1 MAKDIGIHT
10 MTKDTDKLEQ
20 FKVEPIT
27 FTRVTLEVEKIRI
40 DDILDQYRRKMQDR
54 PLKTNENEN
63 MKMFEG
69 YMQGLHFMEKVIM
82 EATNEQ
88 STTRQIH

>member
-1 MAKDIGIHT
+1 
-10 MTKDTDKLEQ
+10 
-20 FKVEPIT
+20 
-27 FTRVTLEVEKIRI
+27 
-40 DDILDQYRRKMQDR
+40 MQDR

-63 MKMFEG
+63 MKIFEG

-88 STTRQIH
+88 SKTRQIH

>member
-1 MAKDIGIHT
+1 MPE
-10 MTKDTDKLEQ
+10 DTNKLEQ

-54 PLKTNENEN
+54 PLKENEN
-63 MKMFEG
+63 INMNRFEG
-69 YMQGLHFMEKVIM
+69 YMQGLYFMEKVIM
-82 EATNEQ
+82 EATNDQ

>member
-1 MAKDIGIHT
+1 MPKDE
-10 MTKDTDKLEQ
+10 LEK
-20 FKVEPIT
+20 FKVEPID

-54 PLKTNENEN
+54 PLKENEN
-63 MKMFEG
+63 INMNRFEG
-69 YMQGLHFMEKVIM
+69 YMQGLLFMEKVIM
-82 EATNEQ
+82 EATNDK

>member
-1 MAKDIGIHT
+1 MPNDK
-10 MTKDTDKLEQ
+10 DKLEE

-88 STTRQIH
+88 SKTRQIH

>member
-1 MAKDIGIHT
+1 MPE
-10 MTKDTDKLEQ
+10 DTDKLEQ

-63 MKMFEG
+63 MKIFEG

-88 STTRQIH
+88 SKTRQIH

>member
-1 MAKDIGIHT
+1 MPE
-10 MTKDTDKLEQ
+10 DTDKLEQ

-88 STTRQIH
+88 SKTRQIH

>member
-1 MAKDIGIHT
+1 MPKD
-10 MTKDTDKLEQ
+10 KNKLEE

-63 MKMFEG
+63 MKIFEG

-88 STTRQIH
+88 SKTRQIH

>member
-1 MAKDIGIHT
+1 MPKDE
-10 MTKDTDKLEQ
+10 LEK
-20 FKVEPIT
+20 FKVEPID

-40 DDILDQYRRKMQDR
+40 HDILDQYKRKMQDR
-54 PLKTNENEN
+54 ALKENEN
-63 MKMFEG
+63 LNMNRFEG

-82 EATNEQ
+82 EATNDK

>member
-1 MAKDIGIHT
+1 MPNDKDDT
-10 MTKDTDKLEQ
+10 FRSDNKDDLEK

-40 DDILDQYRRKMQDR
+40 DDILDHYRRKMQDR
-54 PLKTNENEN
+54 PLKENEN
-63 MKMFEG
+63 LNMNRFEG

-82 EATNEQ
+82 EATNDK

>member
-1 MAKDIGIHT
+1 MPNDK
-10 MTKDTDKLEQ
+10 DKLEE

-63 MKMFEG
+63 MKIFEG

-88 STTRQIH
+88 SKTRQLH

>member
-1 MAKDIGIHT
+1 MPE
-10 MTKDTDKLEQ
+10 DTNKLEQ

-69 YMQGLHFMEKVIM
+69 YMQGLYFMEKVIM
-82 EATNEQ
+82 EATNDK

>member
-1 MAKDIGIHT
+1 MPE
-10 MTKDTDKLEQ
+10 DTNKLEQ

-69 YMQGLHFMEKVIM
+69 YMQGLYFMEKVIM
-82 EATNEQ
+82 EATIYMVSNLLSFIQ
-88 STTRQIH
+88 RK

>member
-1 MAKDIGIHT
+1 MPE
-10 MTKDTDKLEQ
+10 DTDKLEQ

-82 EATNEQ
+82 EATDEQ
-88 STTRQIH
+88 SKTRQIH

>member
-1 MAKDIGIHT
+1 MKN
-10 MTKDTDKLEQ
+10 KDKLEQ

-40 DDILDQYRRKMQDR
+40 DDILDQYRKKMQDR

-88 STTRQIH
+88 SKTRQIH

>member
-1 MAKDIGIHT
+1 MPEDYK
-10 MTKDTDKLEQ
+10 DKLAQ

-40 DDILDQYRRKMQDR
+40 HDILDQYIRKRQDR
-54 PLKTNENEN
+54 ALKENEN
-63 MKMFEG
+63 LNMNRFEG

-82 EATNEQ
+82 EATNDK

>member
-1 MAKDIGIHT
+1 MPE
-10 MTKDTDKLEQ
+10 DTDKLEQ

-63 MKMFEG
+63 MKMFAG

-82 EATNEQ
+82 EATNDK

>member
-1 MAKDIGIHT
+1 MPKD
-10 MTKDTDKLEQ
+10 KDKLEE

-63 MKMFEG
+63 MKIFEG

-82 EATNEQ
+82 EATDEQ
-88 STTRQIH
+88 SKTRQIH

>member
-1 MAKDIGIHT
+1 MPKDE
-10 MTKDTDKLEQ
+10 LEK
-20 FKVEPIT
+20 FKVEPID

-54 PLKTNENEN
+54 PLKENEN
-63 MKMFEG
+63 INMNRFEG
-69 YMQGLHFMEKVIM
+69 YMQGLYFMEIVIM
-82 EATNEQ
+82 EATNDQ

>member
-1 MAKDIGIHT
+1 MPE
-10 MTKDTDKLEQ
+10 DTTKLEQ

-69 YMQGLHFMEKVIM
+69 YMQGLYFMEKVIM
-82 EATNEQ
+82 EATNDK

>member
-1 MAKDIGIHT
+1 MPNDK
-10 MTKDTDKLEQ
+10 DKLEE

-63 MKMFEG
+63 MKIFEG

-82 EATNEQ
+82 EATDEQ
-88 STTRQIH
+88 SKTRQIH

>member
-1 MAKDIGIHT
+1 MPE
-10 MTKDTDKLEQ
+10 DTNKLEQ

-82 EATNEQ
+82 EATNDK

>member
-1 MAKDIGIHT
+1 MPKDE
-10 MTKDTDKLEQ
+10 LEK
-20 FKVEPIT
+20 FKVEPID

-40 DDILDQYRRKMQDR
+40 HDILDQYKRKMQDR
-54 PLKTNENEN
+54 ALKENEN
-63 MKMFEG
+63 LNMNSFEG

-82 EATNEQ
+82 EATNHQ

>member
-1 MAKDIGIHT
+1 MPNDK
-10 MTKDTDKLEQ
+10 DKLEE

-40 DDILDQYRRKMQDR
+40 DDILDQYRRKKQDR

-63 MKMFEG
+63 MKIFEG

-82 EATNEQ
+82 EATDEQ
-88 STTRQIH
+88 SKTRQIH

>member
-1 MAKDIGIHT
+1 MPKDE
-10 MTKDTDKLEQ
+10 LEK
-20 FKVEPIT
+20 FKVEPID

-54 PLKTNENEN
+54 PLKENEN
-63 MKMFEG
+63 INMNRFEG

-82 EATNEQ
+82 EATNDQ

>member
-1 MAKDIGIHT
+1 MPNDK
-10 MTKDTDKLEQ
+10 DKLEE

-63 MKMFEG
+63 MKIFEG

-88 STTRQIH
+88 SKTRQIH